1 MAAVDQ
7 AAVHL
12 AVHEIAAHPAVVE
25 MTGPVFSGATASLDI
40 KLDLAF
46 GSRWAAEGVSPT
58 GVLPVEPVRLY
69 FFSSFPRSAPFPVL
83 RKDFSRNHPH
93 IQPFRGPDDE
103 PVPCLVD
110 GSDAEFFTAYGAYR
124 LIDQF
129 VSWLEKA
136 AAGRLIDPDQGWEPT
151 RRDGLPDDLFCDP
164 DALRDLVTDKG
175 GYKLIEST
183 YWWRKPSD
191 DDPGHFIGQ
200 LWDVTSLKDALGGH
214 KPENRKRTEVRG
226 LGLAALIWAG
236 RAPSGGPV
244 VCDEY
249 LPDDATD
256 LESLTARAEH
266 LRMNDGLN
274 AVLALIKTVE
284 VYGDELFAV
293 PLIFAIRRPHPL
305 IGSDS
310 NIELCPYL
318 LSVKT
323 KAGAIE
329 IAKLR
334 PLALYEAVTGKL
346 MARLTDTP
354 GGEPWALLGCG
365 SLGSKVALHR
375 TRDGVA
381 PVLCVDKASM
391 RPHNA
396 ARHALYP
403 RESRGAGWLGPK
415 AEVLAEVIAALG
427 QDTVS
432 GVSDHRGFS
441 EPLKTI
447 APAPRW
453 LLNTT
458 ASTVVREDL
467 TTGFDP
473 DLPRLAETCLFNR
486 GALGY
491 LGVEGPQR
499 NPNAVELMGEL
510 YSAAERNPALG
521 RHLFPADGQLTTVN
535 VGQGCG
541 SLTMKVSDAKLSI
554 VAALVADQ
562 FASLSADQPEA
573 HIDLFAREDGGV
585 RQTRLAAPAWT
596 RLPLEGLSGW
606 TLSVSARALAAI
618 EAETARHKR
627 VETGGLLV
635 GFHSMI
641 ARRIYVTDVIA
652 APKDSRRTPMEFVL
666 GVKGLA
672 TARQALALKTRGA
685 LTFAGTWHSHLG
697 AATPSEKDRRS
708 AQMVGEGELQPKAF
722 LIRGKDG
729 LRAVSAVALA
739 ANTIDQ
745 SA

>member
-7 AAVHL
+7 TAVHL
-12 AVHEIAAHPAVVE
+12 AVHEIAAHPAVFE
-25 MTGPVFSGATASLDI
+25 MTGPIFSGATASLDI

-46 GSRWAAEGVSPT
+46 GSRWQAEGKSPT

-69 FFSSFPRSAPFPVL
+69 FFSTFPRSAPFPVL

-93 IQPFRGPDDE
+93 IQPFMGPDGE
-103 PVPCLVD
+103 PAPCLVD
-110 GSDAEFFTAYGAYR
+110 GSSSEFFTAYGAYR

-129 VSWLEKA
+129 VSWLQKA
-136 AAGRLIDPDQGWEPT
+136 AEGRLIDPDQGWEPT

-175 GYKLIEST
+175 GYKLIEAT
-183 YWWRKPSD
+183 YWWRKPTD
-191 DDPGHFIGQ
+191 ADPGHFIGQ
-200 LWDVTSLKDALGGH
+200 LFDVVSLKDAFGGH

-226 LGLAALIWAG
+226 LGLAAVIWAG

-244 VCDEY
+244 VCNEY
-249 LPDDATD
+249 LPDDVTD
-256 LESLTARAEH
+256 LEGLAARAER
-266 LRMNDGLN
+266 LRMNDGLG
-274 AVLALIKTVE
+274 AVLALIKKID
-284 VYGDELFAV
+284 VYGDELFGV
-293 PLIFAIRRPHPL
+293 PLIFAIRRPHSL

-310 NIELCPYL
+310 KIELCPYL
-318 LSVKT
+318 LSVRT
-323 KAGAIE
+323 KAGEIE
-329 IAKLR
+329 AATLR
-334 PLALYEAVTGKL
+334 PLALYEAITGKL
-346 MARLTDTP
+346 LSRLTDTP

-365 SLGSKVALHR
+365 SLGSKIALHR
-375 TRDGVA
+375 ARDGVA
-381 PVLCVDKASM
+381 PVLCIDKAAM

-403 RESRGAGWLGPK
+403 RESRGGGWLGPK

-432 GVSDHRGFS
+432 GTGDHRS
-441 EPLKTI
+441 LSIPLKTLQ
-447 APAPRW
+447 PKPLW

-467 TTGFDP
+467 TTDFEP
-473 DLPRLAETCLFNR
+473 DLPRLAEACLFNK
-486 GALGY
+486 GSLGY
-491 LGVEGPQR
+491 LGVEGVQR
-499 NPNAVELMGEL
+499 NPDAVELMGEL
-510 YSAAERNPALG
+510 YSAAERDPALG
-521 RHLFPADGQLTTVN
+521 QHLFPLDGQLTTVN

-554 VAALVADQ
+554 LASAVADT
-562 FASLSADQPEA
+562 FTSLSTNQPDA
-573 HIDLFAREDGGV
+573 HIDLYRREGYGLHH
-585 RQTRLAAPAWT
+585 TRILAPAWT
-596 RLPLEGLSGW
+596 RLPLDGLNGW
-606 TLSVSARALAAI
+606 TLSVSPRAIAAI

-627 VETGGLLV
+627 VETGGLLI

-641 ARRIYVTDVIA
+641 ARRIYVTDVMA
-652 APKDSRRTPMEFVL
+652 APADSRRTASEFVL

-672 TARQALALKTRGA
+672 AAREALALKTRGA

-722 LIRGKDG
+722 LIRGANG
-729 LRAVSAVALA
+729 LRAISAVAVA
-739 ANTIDQ
+739 ANNIVQ
-745 SA
+745 PA